1 MQVLGIDIGGTGIKG
16 AIVDTITGQMVS
28 ERYRL
33 DTPQPSTPE
42 ALAKTVKKLIDH
54 FEWKGNVGCAFPT
67 VVIKGKAIYSSN
79 LDDSWVGTQIDETFS
94 KYCDGLK
101 FTVINDA
108 DAAGIA
114 EMRFGAGKGLDGLVI
129 TITIGTGLGSG
140 VFYNGQLIPNF
151 ELGRIYGIDG
161 NVIEHYAAGSAKTR
175 EDLSFKEYGK
185 RFNFFL
191 KHIERICSPDHIIIG
206 GGLSKKIHKI
216 EKHIKINTPYSV
228 SAKLNNS
235 GIVGAAMYAAEKG

>member
-16 AIVDTITGQMVS
+16 AIVDTLTGELIS

-42 ALAKTVKKLIDH
+42 ALAETVKKLIDH
-54 FEWKGNVGCAFPT
+54 FEWKGSVGCAFPT
-67 VVIKGKAIYSSN
+67 VVINGKSIYSSN
-79 LDDSWVGTQIDETFS
+79 LDDSWVGTQIDETLS

-114 EMRFGAGKGLDGLVI
+114 EMRFGVGKGLAGLVI

-151 ELGRIYGIDG
+151 ELGRIYGHDG

-175 EDLSFKEYGK
+175 EELSFKEYGK

-191 KHIERICSPDHIIIG
+191 NHVQRICSPDHIIIG
-206 GGLSKKIHKI
+206 GGLSKKIHKFK
-216 EKHIKINTPYSV
+216 KHIKINTPYSV

-235 GIVGAAMYAAEKG
+235 GIVGAAIYAAEKV